1 MRRVACRATT
11 TTNSHCDGY
20 STRRKRSVAATLSQ
34 WFACYALIASL
45 PVVIASAEES
55 PKPASTSAPLR
66 TPIQSV
72 DADPLPLFTAPSIE
86 DIARIR
92 QSLGA
97 AFVVTPATL
106 PSTLPRKDFAGQN
119 VAGQNVAGQ
128 NVAGQNVAG
137 QGVAGQG
144 VAGAGVASQA
154 TVPESADRTD
164 GDHAF
169 VAALRRIAQP
179 ANPRTGQPDH
189 LLASDT
195 ASDTASDSNAATP
208 VDAVGVTIATLR
220 NSARELDLQAYELDD
235 QRNRASSKRLRRLAQ
250 SLRREADR
258 LDDGRFATDRLDDDQ
273 SATKRLE
280 NDRSPVTTPM
290 DATR

>member
-1 MRRVACRATT
+1 MRRVACLATT

-20 STRRKRSVAATLSQ
+20 SPRRKRSLAATLSR
-34 WFACYALIASL
+34 WFAGCAVIASL

-66 TPIQSV
+66 TPLQSV

-106 PSTLPRKDFAGQN
+106 PSTLPRKDIPGQD
-119 VAGQNVAGQ
+119 VAGQNIG
-128 NVAGQNVAG
+128 
-137 QGVAGQG
+137 GQG
-144 VAGAGVASQA
+144 VAGADVAGQA

-169 VAALRRIAQP
+169 VAALRRISQP
-179 ANPRTGQPDH
+179 ANPRTAQPDH

-208 VDAVGVTIATLR
+208 VDAVGLAIATLR